1 MKKYLLSMS
10 VLLAVSFTFVACH
23 DDDDDNDE
31 PKVVAVD
38 TSKGV
43 FVVGSG
49 NMSKSISGNMSYID
63 YSTDNATVNIFEKV
77 NGRKLGLTANDAMVY
92 GEKLYIFVTN
102 ENTIEVCDRKTLSS
116 IKQIKTVD
124 LLGVQGSQPRHGF
137 ADDGKIYVSF
147 FGDGSQPNGIV
158 AAIDTLNFGVADT
171 YEVGSYPEGL
181 AVSGGYLY
189 VANSDYGYG
198 NASISKINLK
208 LKKDTP
214 IKHADINNPCTM
226 FLLNNDLYVLD
237 YGTYDEYWNQVG
249 AGVRKVTTSGSV
261 TKVADAT
268 FMGTDG
274 KSIYYVN
281 SPYGASTTNFG
292 KYDVQTGQVT
302 PMSYE
307 GEIFSPAAIS
317 ADPNT
322 GEIFVASL
330 TKNPETGYANYS
342 APGYLN
348 RYDANGKLIK
358 KYDIGVGP
366 VAILFNTGVEYTRK

>member
-10 VLLAVSFTFVACH
+10 VLLTVSFTFVACH
-23 DDDDDNDE
+23 DDDNDE

-137 ADDGKIYVSF
+137 GDDGKIYVSF

-214 IKHADINNPCTM
+214 IKHAD
-226 FLLNNDLYVLD
+226 
-237 YGTYDEYWNQVG
+237 
-249 AGVRKVTTSGSV
+249 
-261 TKVADAT
+261 
-268 FMGTDG
+268 